1 MSKIVGIGMH
11 KTGTTTLGAALDT
24 LGFRVCGWSPELSEA
39 FLSHNHDF
47 IWNLVESHDA
57 FQDHPWPFFYKE
69 IDKRYPN
76 SKFILTLRNEQE
88 WTRSVANFF
97 GNRSTELRKWV
108 YGVDSVRKKK
118 EILLT
123 RFRQHNNE
131 VREYFRTRENDLL
144 EVSLDEGDGWKKIC
158 EFLNTEIPNVPFP
171 YENRGAYKLTDKAI
185 RYFKYRKTKILERF
199 LK

>member
-1 MSKIVGIGMH
+1 M
-11 KTGTTTLGAALDT
+11 
-24 LGFRVCGWSPELSEA
+24 
-39 FLSHNHDF
+39 
-47 IWNLVESHDA
+47 
-57 FQDHPWPFFYKE
+57 
-69 IDKRYPN
+69 
-76 SKFILTLRNEQE
+76 
-88 WTRSVANFF
+88 
-97 GNRSTELRKWV
+97 RKWV

-171 YENRGAYKLTDKAI
+171 YENHGAYKLTHKAI
-185 RYFKYRKTKILERF
+185 RYIKYRKTKILERF
-199 LK
+199 LN